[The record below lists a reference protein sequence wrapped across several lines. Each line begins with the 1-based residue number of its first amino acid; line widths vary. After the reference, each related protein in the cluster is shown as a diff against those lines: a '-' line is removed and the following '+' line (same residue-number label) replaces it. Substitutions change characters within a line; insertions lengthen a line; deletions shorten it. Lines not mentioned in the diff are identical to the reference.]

1 MTKVLVTGGA
11 GFIGSNIV
19 DKLIDEKYYVV
30 VIDNLSTGKIENI
43 NKAAVFYGCD
53 ITDLERLKII
63 FRTEEP
69 DYVIHHAAQISVQ
82 NSVSNPSN
90 DAKNNILGTL
100 NLLECC
106 REFGVKKIIYASS
119 AAVYGDPE
127 YLPIDEKYSVNPLS
141 PYGISK
147 HTPEHYM
154 EMYAELYGLNYTVLR
169 YSNAY
174 GPRQDPLGEGGV
186 VAIFTNNLL
195 LGKPLVIYG
204 DGKQTRDFIYVEDI
218 AKANII
224 ALSRGDREIYNI
236 STSSQTSVNELSE
249 ILNEINQS
257 VIKPVY
263 LPERHGDIKDSY
275 LSNEKALNQLGWK
288 PEFSLYQGLELTLRY
303 YSLLYDSAEKSYA

>member
-30 VIDNLSTGKIENI
+30 VVDNLSTGKMENI

-53 ITDLERLKII
+53 ITALERLKIV
-63 FRTEEP
+63 FSTEEP

-82 NSVSNPSN
+82 NSVSNPSD
-90 DAKNNILGTL
+90 DARNNILGTL

-127 YLPIDEKYSVNPLS
+127 YLPIDERHSVNPLS

-154 EMYAELYGLNYTVLR
+154 KLYAELYGLNYTVLR

-174 GPRQDPLGEGGV
+174 GTRQDPLGEGGV

-195 LGKPLVIYG
+195 LEKPIVIYG

-224 ALSRGDREIYNI
+224 ALSRGDRETFNI
-236 STSSQTSVNELSE
+236 STSSETSVNELAVM
-249 ILNEINQS
+249 LNEINQS
-257 VIKPVY
+257 NIKTVY
-263 LPERHGDIKDSY
+263 LPERQGDIKDSY
-275 LSNEKALNQLGWK
+275 LSNEKALKQLGWK
-288 PEFSLYQGLELTLRY
+288 PEFSLYQGLKLTLRY
-303 YSLLYDSAEKSYA
+303 YSLLYDSREKSYA